1 MPPVTPEAVGR
12 DTPPE
17 AVFVVGVSRS
27 GTTLMRAILNSHSEV
42 AVASENHFMG
52 HLLPWEGVRAR
63 LRRVG
68 DLTDDRAVRRVV
80 EILYSDALE
89 GRLRLRAPSPLWR
102 WLRRTVEREELE
114 GRLLGG
120 ERSERGVFRTVLR
133 VFADRQGKSI
143 IGEKTPAHLAWAET
157 LLEWFPGGRIIHMIR
172 DPRGVYVS
180 ELRVRIARPESVPYR
195 WLVRV
200 PPLLRLFVLH
210 QVAWAWARAVSRHR
224 RLARSHPD
232 QYLLV
237 RFEDLVREPERTIGA
252 LCDFMGLPLEE
263 PMLQQK
269 VVSRGGRLGQT
280 GFDAEAAD
288 RWRSAIGSWSERW
301 LRLLLG
307 RRLDELGYGREPW
320 SDRDRRG

>member
-1 MPPVTPEAVGR
+1 MPPVTSEADGR
-12 DTPPE
+12 DMRPE

-27 GTTLMRAILNSHSEV
+27 GTTLMRSILNSHSEI
-42 AVASENHFMG
+42 AVASENHFLG
-52 HLLPWEGVRAR
+52 HLLPWEGVRGR
-63 LRRVG
+63 LRGVG
-68 DLTDDRAVRRVV
+68 DLTDDAAMRRVAG
-80 EILYSDALE
+80 ILYSDALE

-114 GRLLGG
+114 GRLLAG
-120 ERSERGVFRTVLR
+120 ERSERGIFRTVLR

-157 LLEWFPGGRIIHMIR
+157 ILEWFPGGRIIHMIR

-180 ELRVRIARPESVPYR
+180 ELRVRTARSDSVPYR

-210 QVAWAWARAVSRHR
+210 QVAWAWARAVARHR
-224 RLARSHPD
+224 RLAHSHPD

-252 LCDFMGLPLEE
+252 LCSFIGLPLEE

-288 RWRSAIGSWSERW
+288 RWRSSIGPWSERW

-307 RRLDELGYGREPW
+307 RRLDELGYPP
-320 SDRDRRG
+320 